1 MVQIKSTAFALVA
14 ASVIAPAV
22 ASYYYPEDSLV
33 TREDFD
39 EYDDLLARDYD
50 FDLEEREF
58 DNEELAFREFLE
70 RDFDENE
77 LVERDPFFRGMW
89 NKIRHPHGQAQQQ
102 QYDPSVDASA
112 REFDDEME
120 LEAREPEA
128 DYEELMQRYFDDL
141 YERQLAAEAE
151 AELAARDFEDEEL
164 ELVQRAP
171 SPNIGDFFNKLFHI
185 KPKQAEKKKDDSAS
199 DSDVDAREF
208 EEFDELD

>member
-1 MVQIKSTAFALVA
+1 LIVA
-14 ASVIAPAV
+14 ILKGPRYGSSARARLKAV
-22 ASYYYPEDSLV
+22 AGRRAIGARCCSRARCGSLLKFNLFRGNAK
-33 TREDFD
+33 T
-39 EYDDLLARDYD
+39 LLRRT
-50 FDLEEREF
+50 FCIETS
-58 DNEELAFREFLE
+58 
-70 RDFDENE
+70 E

-89 NKIRHPHGQAQQQ
+89 NRIRHPHGQAQQQ
-102 QYDPSVDASA
+102 QSDPSVDASA

-128 DYEELMQRYFDDL
+128 DYDELMQRYFDDL

-151 AELAARDFEDEEL
+151 AELAARDFEDEEF

-185 KPKQAEKKKDDSAS
+185 KPKQAEKKKDTSAS